1 MKETV
6 LYESALVEI
15 GVFAVDPN
23 EPHFIETGYVQDPI
37 IVFPKNSIWIQ
48 HEGSEPFVADTTLVN
63 FYNSGQHY
71 RRFAIHPAGDYC
83 HWFRINDALLS
94 EVVNQEQSHFSQENM
109 PCPASVFLQHLQLLH
124 DIHINEHLDSVVVDA
139 QVLQLFHD
147 LLSQAAVVSGQL
159 RRPTARHLQLTE
171 RVKESLQADLS
182 VNLSLQQL
190 AHAHNTSPYH
200 LSRVFKSV
208 SGMGINQYRKQQRL
222 RQLLLEMQQQSTDL
236 VDLAFDFGFASHSHM
251 SASFKQCFGL
261 SPSQCRQSVTDA

>member
-6 LYESALVEI
+6 LYESSLVEI

-23 EPHFIETGYVQDPI
+23 EPHFIETGFVQDPI

-94 EVVNQEQSHFSQENM
+94 EVVSAERFHFSRENM
-109 PCPASVFLQHLQLLH
+109 PCPPTVFLQHLQLLH
-124 DIHINEHLDSVVVDA
+124 DLQVTEPLDSIVVDV
-139 QVLQLFHD
+139 QVLQLFQD
-147 LLSQAAVVSGQL
+147 LLNQAEGVAGQL
-159 RRPTARHLQLTE
+159 RRPTARHQRLTE

-190 AHAHNTSPYH
+190 AHTHHTSPYH

-222 RQLLLEMQQQSTDL
+222 RQLLLEMQQQTTDL

-251 SASFKQCFGL
+251 SASFKKCFGI
-261 SPSQCRQSVTDA
+261 SPSLCRQSITDL

>member
-6 LYESALVEI
+6 LYQSSLVEI
-15 GVFAVDPN
+15 GVFSVVPN
-23 EPHFIETGYVQDPI
+23 EPHFIQTGYVQDPI

-63 FYNSGQHY
+63 FYNSGQQY

-94 EVVNQEQSHFSQENM
+94 EVLSKEQLHFSRENM

-124 DIHINEHLDSVVVDA
+124 DIQMPEPLDSMAVDE
-139 QVLQLFHD
+139 QVLQMFDD
-147 LLSQAAVVSGQL
+147 LLSQSEVLPGQL
-159 RRPTARHLQLTE
+159 RRPTTRHQRLTE

-190 AHAHNTSPYH
+190 AHTHHTSPYH

-208 SGMGINQYRKQQRL
+208 CGMGINQYRKQQRL
-222 RQLLLEMQQQSTDL
+222 RQLLLEMQQQTTDL

-251 SASFKQCFGL
+251 SASFKRCFGL
-261 SPSQCRQSVTDA
+261 SPSLCRQTISDV